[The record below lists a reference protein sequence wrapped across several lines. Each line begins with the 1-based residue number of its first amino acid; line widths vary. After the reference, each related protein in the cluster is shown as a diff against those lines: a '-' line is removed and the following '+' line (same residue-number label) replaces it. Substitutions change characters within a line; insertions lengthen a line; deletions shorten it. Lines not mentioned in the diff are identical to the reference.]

1 MIASARAELYLS
13 DAFIRTLNSPS
24 SVGCQDTHDSMRTV
38 HLFICCVNVENEF
51 DVIKRF

>member
-24 SVGCQDTHDSMRTV
+24 SASVGCQDTHDSLRNV
-38 HLFICCVNVENEF
+38 HLLWNEF
-51 DVIKRF
+51 DVINRF

>member
-24 SVGCQDTHDSMRTV
+24 SVGCQDTHDSLRTV
-38 HLFICCVNVENEF
+38 HLLWNEF
-51 DVIKRF
+51 DVTNRF